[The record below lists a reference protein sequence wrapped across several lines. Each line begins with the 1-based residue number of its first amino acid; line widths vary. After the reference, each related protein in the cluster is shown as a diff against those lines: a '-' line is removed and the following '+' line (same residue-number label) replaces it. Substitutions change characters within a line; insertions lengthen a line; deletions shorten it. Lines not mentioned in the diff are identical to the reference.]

1 LILNLFFIFFAVM
14 LIETIQQDLTQA
26 MKSKE
31 EKKVSTLRF
40 LIAALKNEQIA
51 TKKEHLDDEEVRKI
65 IQRQVKQHADSIAQ
79 YRAGN
84 RIELALKE
92 EKEMIILKSYFPSM
106 MSEEEV
112 KKVVEAKK
120 TALGITDTSG
130 MGRLM
135 GEVMKEL
142 KGKADG
148 SVVKKVVEETLTT

>member
-1 LILNLFFIFFAVM
+1 M

-51 TKKEHLDDEEVRKI
+51 TKKEHLDDEEVRKV

-92 EKEMIILKSYFPSM
+92 EEEMIILRSYLPSM

-112 KKVVEAKK
+112 RKVVEEKK

-148 SVVKKVVEETLTT
+148 GVVKKMVEETLTT

>member
-1 LILNLFFIFFAVM
+1 M

-51 TKKEHLDDEEVRKI
+51 TKKEHLDDEEVRKV

-92 EKEMIILKSYFPSM
+92 EEEMMILKSYLPSM

-148 SVVKKVVEETLTT
+148 SIVKKVVEETLTT

>member
-1 LILNLFFIFFAVM
+1 M

-51 TKKEHLDDEEVRKI
+51 TKKEHLDDEEVRKV

-92 EKEMIILKSYFPSM
+92 EEEMMILKSYLPSM

>member
-1 LILNLFFIFFAVM
+1 
-14 LIETIQQDLTQA
+14 
-26 MKSKE
+26 
-31 EKKVSTLRF
+31 
-40 LIAALKNEQIA
+40 
-51 TKKEHLDDEEVRKI
+51 
-65 IQRQVKQHADSIAQ
+65 
-79 YRAGN
+79 
-84 RIELALKE
+84 
-92 EKEMIILKSYFPSM
+92 M

-148 SVVKKVVEETLTT
+148 GVVKKMVEETLTT